1 MFADS
6 FCESTWDQTSR
17 RGWTALASFTLQGLL
32 VGFVLLL
39 PLIYTQG
46 LPTLKL
52 LSGVSPVLEPP
63 APAPAP
69 PPAGPHTL
77 HASQSNLSV
86 TGVVIAPREIPHQIM
101 QLEETTAPSP
111 IGRNE
116 LGVLGSTGDF
126 RLGTVLGSTGTG
138 GNVLPPA
145 PPKPVSRPI
154 PRTSSMMEAYL
165 VHRVQPTFPPLARAA
180 RIQGSVQL
188 RALISRQGTI
198 ENLQVASGHPMLVAA
213 AVDAVKQWRYRPYIL
228 NGDPVEVETQITVNF
243 ILSVN

>member
-52 LSGVSPVLEPP
+52 LSGVSPVLAPP

-69 PPAGPHTL
+69 PPVGPHTP
-77 HASQSNLSV
+77 HVSQSNLNLSGLV
-86 TGVVIAPREIPHQIM
+86 APRSIPDQVAHI
-101 QLEETTAPSP
+101 EETTPPSP

-116 LGVLGSTGDF
+116 LGVLGSTGDP

-138 GNVLPPA
+138 GNVLPPPA
-145 PPKPVSRPI
+145 PKPVSRPV
-154 PRTSSMMEAYL
+154 PRTSNLMEAYL
-165 VHRVQPTFPPLARAA
+165 VHRVQPAYPSLARAA
-180 RIQGSVQL
+180 RIQGAVQL
-188 RALISRQGTI
+188 RALISKQGTI
-198 ENLQVASGHPMLVAA
+198 ENLQVTSGHPMLVAA
-213 AVDAVKQWRYRPYIL
+213 AVEAVRQWRYRPYVL

-243 ILSVN
+243 ILSGN